1 MFDKQWVFRGLMS
14 IKATILL
21 DMIEM
26 IKRKIKHTTNGRIII
41 FNNNYKLVIALQNEI
56 RKEYILVAEARAKI
70 ARIKQITVEA
80 SI

>member
-1 MFDKQWVFRGLMS
+1 MS
-14 IKATILL
+14 IEATILL